1 VGKLENKLKVL
12 EDKLNEQQM
21 SKSKHMKEFK
31 DKEDKY
37 MSIINNF
44 SHMQS
49 FMVENNKDSS
59 KEAKSVA
66 ILTEENEQLR
76 AQLKSVEE

>member
-1 VGKLENKLKVL
+1 MGKLENKLKVL